1 MVMVMVMVM
10 VVFLRPRPQGGAGKG
25 ASPGS
30 VVSGRQSIMVRSM
43 EALRRQGGAALA
55 PSSAA
60 AGRGSQ
66 ATECTQS
73 SWLKQCSSRD
83 GGDRLISSLVNDG
96 GAH

>member
-1 MVMVMVMVM
+1 M
-10 VVFLRPRPQGGAGKG
+10 VVVVVVVTGRG

-43 EALRRQGGAALA
+43 EALRRQGGTALA

-73 SWLKQCSSRD
+73 SWLQQCNKERAGTVS
-83 GGDRLISSLVNDG
+83 
-96 GAH
+96 